1 MYAYH
6 MQFDAVFIDKKF
18 IQKPQM
24 LGTKLFS
31 VKNVV
36 LICNFIALIQR
47 AL

>member
-1 MYAYH
+1 ML
-6 MQFDAVFIDKKF
+6 FDVVFIDNKF

-24 LGTKLFS
+24 LGKKIFS
-31 VKNVV
+31 VKNVE